1 MKATI
6 RRGTGGKFPT
16 VIDLLQMDDGIS
28 YPKRVQTAYAQW
40 RSITDVGK

>member
-16 VIDLLQMDDGIS
+16 VVDLLQMDGGIA
-28 YPKRVQTAYAQW
+28 YPKCVQTAYTQW